1 MSAGDEFWNHLSDFI
16 HNLVFLP
23 YSAGLDMGLK
33 PMVIPEDGFNYYVF
47 VLIYMDDV
55 MLIHYNVRNIL
66 IRIDMYLK
74 LNPTS
79 VGDPHVYLRSK

>member
-1 MSAGDEFWNHLSDFI
+1 MSAGDEFRNHLSDFI

-23 YSAGLDMGLK
+23 YSAGLYMGMK
-33 PMVIPEDGFNYYVF
+33 PMVMPEDGFKYYVF

-66 IRIDMYLK
+66 RRIDMYLK